1 MLVYASA
8 QTDKANGANLHCYIV
23 ARWCRSPD
31 FLVCHAP
38 FKGLFQPSVAMLS
51 ADLMRSAFD
60 SAPDA
65 MVILDACDTIVF
77 ANDRV
82 SSLFG
87 YEVHEITGLSVEILL
102 AQRHRDRGIMHSR
115 NRAEN
120 VPVRPMGIGVDLFAV
135 RKDGTEFPIEI
146 SLSPMGGKEEL
157 LAAAAIR
164 DVTDRRAIELQLM
177 DTREAADRAV
187 QTKSR
192 FLATASHDLRQPLQ
206 TLALLNGALRRM
218 VKDPEPAKAL
228 VEQEHAIAA
237 MSRLLNAL
245 LDISKLESGAIKPEV
260 TDFTFAEIFAELRN
274 EFASLAEEK
283 GLQLNVE
290 PCADCVQ
297 SDPSLVEQ
305 VLRNL
310 MSNAIKYTRHGFV
323 QLRCLHD
330 QAFVRLEVLDTGIGI
345 PDTALTHIYD
355 EFYQVG
361 VPTNT
366 AREGYGLGLSIVH
379 RIVKLLG
386 HKLEI
391 RSELGKGS
399 TFSLQLPRGRQADA
413 DDDRSQRSA
422 IGARR
427 PTALPHI
434 LLVEDDAGVRTAT
447 SLLLV
452 LEGYRVSTAG
462 SIAEALRQAAE
473 HPDIGLL
480 VTDYHL
486 TNQETGVQVIS
497 AMRGQLAAD
506 LRTILMT
513 GDTSSAVR
521 NLQHDGRLRI
531 TNKPIDADEL
541 LSIVRELLIT

>member
-1 MLVYASA
+1 
-8 QTDKANGANLHCYIV
+8 
-23 ARWCRSPD
+23 
-31 FLVCHAP
+31 
-38 FKGLFQPSVAMLS
+38 MLS
-51 ADLMRSAFD
+51 ADLMCNAFD
-60 SAPDA
+60 SAPYA
-65 MVILDACDTIVF
+65 MVIIDAGDTILF

-87 YEVHEITGLSVEILL
+87 YEVNEITGQPVEILL
-102 AQRHRDRGIMHSR
+102 AQRHRDLDIMHSR
-115 NRAEN
+115 NHAEN
-120 VPVRPMGIGVDLFAV
+120 VPIRPMGIDLDLFAV

-146 SLSPMGGKEEL
+146 SLSAMGGKGAL

-164 DVTDRRAIELQLM
+164 DVTDRRAIELQLV
-177 DTREAADRAV
+177 DAREAADRAN

-228 VEQEHAIAA
+228 VQQEHAIGA

-260 TDFTFAEIFAELRN
+260 SDFTVAEIFAELRN
-274 EFASLAEEK
+274 EFATLAEEK

-345 PDTALTHIYD
+345 PDAALTRIYD

-366 AREGYGLGLSIVH
+366 AREGYGLGLNIVH
-379 RIVKLLG
+379 RIVDLLG

-399 TFSLQLPRGRQADA
+399 TFSLQLPRGRQAYA
-413 DDDRSQRSA
+413 DNRRSQRSA
-422 IGARR
+422 ISAGR

-434 LLVEDDAGVRTAT
+434 LLVEDDPGVRTAT
-447 SLLLV
+447 CLLLA
-452 LEGYRVSTAG
+452 LEGYRVSMAG

-473 HPDIGLL
+473 HPDIELL

-486 TNQETGVQVIS
+486 TNQETGAQVIS

-521 NLQHDGRLRI
+521 NLQHDERLRI

-541 LSIVRELLIT
+541 LTIVRDLLIA

>member
-1 MLVYASA
+1 
-8 QTDKANGANLHCYIV
+8 
-23 ARWCRSPD
+23 
-31 FLVCHAP
+31 
-38 FKGLFQPSVAMLS
+38 MLS
-51 ADLMRSAFD
+51 VDIMRSAFD

-65 MVILDACDTIVF
+65 MVIIDAGDTIVF

-87 YEVHEITGLSVEILL
+87 YEVNEITGQPVEILL
-102 AQRHRDRGIMHSR
+102 AQRHRDRDIMHSR
-115 NRAEN
+115 NHGEN
-120 VPVRPMGIGVDLFAV
+120 VTIRPMGMGFDLFAL

-146 SLSPMGGKEEL
+146 SLSPMGGKGEL

-164 DVTDRRAIELQLM
+164 DVTDRRAIELQLT
-177 DTREAADRAV
+177 DTREAADRAN

-228 VEQEHAIAA
+228 VQQEHAIAA

-260 TDFTFAEIFAELRN
+260 TDFTVAEIFAELRN

-283 GLQLNVE
+283 GLQLKVE
-290 PCADCVQ
+290 SCADSVR

-323 QLRCLHD
+323 RLRCLHD

-345 PDTALTHIYD
+345 PDAALTRIYD

-379 RIVKLLG
+379 RIVNLLG

-413 DDDRSQRSA
+413 DDHRSQRSA
-422 IGARR
+422 INAGR
-427 PTALPHI
+427 PTAQPHI
-434 LLVEDDAGVRTAT
+434 LLVEDDPDVRTAT
-447 SLLLV
+447 CLLLV

-473 HPDIGLL
+473 HPDIELL

-486 TNQETGVQVIS
+486 TNQETGAQVIS
-497 AMRGQLAAD
+497 AMRGQLAAN

-513 GDTSSAVR
+513 GDTSTVVR
-521 NLQHDGRLRI
+521 NLPQDERLRI
-531 TNKPIDADEL
+531 TNKPIEADEL
-541 LSIVRELLIT
+541 LSIVRELLIA